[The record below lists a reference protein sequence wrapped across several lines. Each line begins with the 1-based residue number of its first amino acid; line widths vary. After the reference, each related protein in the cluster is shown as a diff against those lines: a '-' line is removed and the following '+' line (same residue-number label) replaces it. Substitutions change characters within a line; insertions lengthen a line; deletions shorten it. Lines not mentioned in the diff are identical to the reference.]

1 MRVRAENHNVSYLCY
16 NGILCLYDS
25 FEIEIK
31 LIIIIYV
38 IDYRNYSNLF
48 AFKYVK
54 FENYLYKI
62 S

>member
-31 LIIIIYV
+31 LIYYNNICN
-38 IDYRNYSNLF
+38 RL
-48 AFKYVK
+48 
-54 FENYLYKI
+54 
-62 S
+62 